1 MRRKP
6 TPPSLSR
13 SGPGPGPNPW
23 TLACALLLAL
33 TCSGAATR
41 PSDHLPEG
49 SQACR
54 EAATREDAEA
64 LRSACLPGREAGNR
78 VDGYNLALGLG
89 PTDPEAA
96 MEHLLWAAAGGLAEA
111 AHLVGNM
118 LLDAGDATEGLA
130 QLEAAAEAG
139 LALAQYDYATAL
151 FEHHGPD
158 QRDAILFWYGQ
169 AAAGGEESARYNLG
183 VLYLEGLLAP
193 PDPLRAWAWMASLEQ
208 LEGHPE
214 VYRLVN
220 RLAREMSRPDRQHAE
235 ILLEAIRLNPG
246 KAVIARP

>member
-1 MRRKP
+1 M
-6 TPPSLSR
+6 
-13 SGPGPGPNPW
+13 
-23 TLACALLLAL
+23 LAL
-33 TCSGAATR
+33 ICSGAAAR
-41 PSDHLPEG
+41 PSDHLTEG
-49 SQACR
+49 AAACQ
-54 EAATREDAEA
+54 EAAKAGDTEA
-64 LRSACLPGREAGNR
+64 LRAACLPGREAGNR
-78 VDGYNLALGLG
+78 VDGYNLALGLA

-96 MEHLLWAAAGGLAEA
+96 MDHLLWAAAGGLAEA

-118 LLDAGDATEGLA
+118 LLDAGDTTAGLK

-151 FEHHGPD
+151 FEHHGPEA
-158 QRDAILFWYGQ
+158 REAILFWYGQ

-183 VLYLEGLLAP
+183 VLHLEGLLAP

-220 RLAREMSRPDRQHAE
+220 RLAREMSRPDRRRAE
-235 ILLEAIRLNPG
+235 ALLEAIRQDPG
-246 KAVIARP
+246 TAVITP